1 MDSVTQS
8 FNELYNTTSAYMQT
22 GFYRINAVQGL
33 LIAMVAAY
41 FLPKWS
47 RVFVI
52 AGGATIAHLVLDVML
67 PVLANNAAFRLPPIV
82 DSEYWRYALALY
94 VGYLLVITVF
104 YVIKRTMF
112 SGGHSHA

>member
-1 MDSVTQS
+1 MDSVTQW
-8 FNELYNTTSAYMQT
+8 FNDLYNATVAYMET

-41 FLPKWS
+41 LMPTWG
-47 RVFVI
+47 RVFVM
-52 AGGATIAHLVLDVML
+52 ALGAMIAHLVLDVML
-67 PVLANNAAFRLPPIV
+67 PVLANNAAFRLPPLM

-104 YVIKRTMF
+104 FVIKRMMV
-112 SGGHSHA
+112 GGHHA